1 VLNPGYDPEFDDVT
15 ECRTELVIFDE
26 AAENHGAGTTP
37 GLLRPGRP
45 RPDPDRHAR
54 LRPATRRYPQLYS
67 RIGFAHQYQPLD
79 PDDIPTVL
87 AQYWDQL
94 GLPFDPANF
103 DHAETANAVTQITG
117 GNFRLIER
125 LMTQIARVM
134 SINQLDTI
142 TPDAVHAA
150 RQILVIGSQ

>member
-1 VLNPGYDPEFDDVT
+1 M
-15 ECRTELVIFDE
+15 IIDE
-26 AAENHGAGTTP
+26 ADRLRTT
-37 GLLRPGRP
+37 GLEQLRDFFD
-45 RPDPDRHAR
+45 RPDLGLVLIGMPGFDRQLA
-54 LRPATRRYPQLYS
+54 RYPQLYS

-87 AQYWDQL
+87 AQYWEQL
-94 GLPFDPANF
+94 GQPFDPDNT

-134 SINQLDTI
+134 GINQLETI
-142 TPDAVHAA
+142 TPDVVHAA
-150 RQILVIGSQ
+150 RQILVIGAQ